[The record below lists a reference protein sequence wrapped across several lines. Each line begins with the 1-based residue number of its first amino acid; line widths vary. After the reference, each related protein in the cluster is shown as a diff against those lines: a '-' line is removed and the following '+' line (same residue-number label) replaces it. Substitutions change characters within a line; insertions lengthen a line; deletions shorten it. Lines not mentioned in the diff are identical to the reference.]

1 MVLIIILI
9 SMVFLFLFMDILNNA
24 IQQGIAPAIVVAIYL
39 IITKFIDSRKE
50 NAQIKINSELTKSI
64 NTISNFIITITKN
77 IIEKD
82 KEKCK
87 NAIND
92 SMCAFG
98 MRLINFVSATIVN
111 NHIDTN
117 RANIIANIHNIV
129 NGEYYTMYS
138 ALSVYVIND
147 VRVSDVLEKEWMA
160 SIEQDMI
167 DIIYGVNLSKEDRI
181 LSFNNKINLKLQS
194 YITYVINNTIKG

>member
-1 MVLIIILI
+1 MIILI
-9 SMVFLFLFMDILNNA
+9 SIVFLFLFMDILNSA

-39 IITKFIDSRKE
+39 IITKFIDSKKD

-98 MRLINFVSATIVN
+98 MRLMNFVSATIVN

-147 VRVSDVLEKEWMA
+147 IRVSDVLEKEWMT

>member
-1 MVLIIILI
+1 
-9 SMVFLFLFMDILNNA
+9 MVFLFLFMDILNNA

-98 MRLINFVSATIVN
+98 MRLINFVSTTIVN

-194 YITYVINNTIKG
+194 YITYVINNTIK

>member
-1 MVLIIILI
+1 
-9 SMVFLFLFMDILNNA
+9 MVFLFLFMDILNNA

-98 MRLINFVSATIVN
+98 MRLINFVSTTIVN

-138 ALSVYVIND
+138 ALSIYVIND
-147 VRVSDVLEKEWMA
+147 IRVSDVLEKEWMA

>member
-1 MVLIIILI
+1 MLLI
-9 SMVFLFLFMDILNNA
+9 SMVFLFLFMDVLNSA

-98 MRLINFVSATIVN
+98 MRLMNFVSATIVN

-147 VRVSDVLEKEWMA
+147 VRVSDILEKEWMT

>member
-1 MVLIIILI
+1 MIILI
-9 SMVFLFLFMDILNNA
+9 SIVFLFLFMDILNSA

-98 MRLINFVSATIVN
+98 MRLMNFVSATIVN

-147 VRVSDVLEKEWMA
+147 VRVSDVLEKEWMT
-160 SIEQDMI
+160 SIEQDMV

>member
-1 MVLIIILI
+1 
-9 SMVFLFLFMDILNNA
+9 MVFLFLFMDILNSA

-64 NTISNFIITITKN
+64 NTISNFIINITKN

-98 MRLINFVSATIVN
+98 MRLINFVSTTIVN

-167 DIIYGVNLSKEDRI
+167 DIIYGVNISKEDRI

>member
-1 MVLIIILI
+1 
-9 SMVFLFLFMDILNNA
+9 MVFLFLFMDILNSA

-98 MRLINFVSATIVN
+98 MRLMNFVSTTIVN

-147 VRVSDVLEKEWMA
+147 VRVSDILEKEWMA

-194 YITYVINNTIKG
+194 YITYVINNTVKG

>member
-1 MVLIIILI
+1 
-9 SMVFLFLFMDILNNA
+9 MVFLFLFMDILNSA

-50 NAQIKINSELTKSI
+50 NAQIKINNELTKSI

-98 MRLINFVSATIVN
+98 MRLMNFVSTTIVN

-138 ALSVYVIND
+138 ALSIYVIND

-167 DIIYGVNLSKEDRI
+167 DIIYSVNLSKEDRI

>member
-1 MVLIIILI
+1 
-9 SMVFLFLFMDILNNA
+9 MVFLFLFMDILNNA

-98 MRLINFVSATIVN
+98 MRLMNFVSATIVN

-138 ALSVYVIND
+138 ALSIYVIND
-147 VRVSDVLEKEWMA
+147 IRVSDVLEKEWMV

>member
-1 MVLIIILI
+1 MIILI
-9 SMVFLFLFMDILNNA
+9 SIVFLFLFMDILNNA

-147 VRVSDVLEKEWMA
+147 IRVSDVLEKEWMA

>member
-1 MVLIIILI
+1 
-9 SMVFLFLFMDILNNA
+9 MVFLFLFMDVLNSA

-98 MRLINFVSATIVN
+98 MRLMNFVSATIVN

-147 VRVSDVLEKEWMA
+147 IRVSDVLEKEWMA

-167 DIIYGVNLSKEDRI
+167 DIIYGVNLNKEDRI

>member
-1 MVLIIILI
+1 
-9 SMVFLFLFMDILNNA
+9 MVFLFLFMDILNNA

>member
-1 MVLIIILI
+1 
-9 SMVFLFLFMDILNNA
+9 MVFLFLFMDILNSA

-98 MRLINFVSATIVN
+98 MRLMNFVSTTIVN

-138 ALSVYVIND
+138 ALSVYIIND

-160 SIEQDMI
+160 RIEQDMI

>member
-1 MVLIIILI
+1 MIILI
-9 SMVFLFLFMDILNNA
+9 SIVFLFLFMDILNSA

-147 VRVSDVLEKEWMA
+147 IRVSDVLEKEWMT

>member
-1 MVLIIILI
+1 
-9 SMVFLFLFMDILNNA
+9 MVFLFLFMDILNSA

-87 NAIND
+87 NAITD

-98 MRLINFVSATIVN
+98 MRLMNFVSTTIVN

-138 ALSVYVIND
+138 ALSIYVIND
-147 VRVSDVLEKEWMA
+147 IRVSDVLEKEWMA

>member
-1 MVLIIILI
+1 
-9 SMVFLFLFMDILNNA
+9 MVFLFLFMDILNNA

-117 RANIIANIHNIV
+117 RTNIIANIHNII

-147 VRVSDVLEKEWMA
+147 IRVSDVLEKEWMA

>member
-1 MVLIIILI
+1 
-9 SMVFLFLFMDILNNA
+9 MDILNNA

-64 NTISNFIITITKN
+64 ITITKN

-111 NHIDTN
+111 NQIDTN

-147 VRVSDVLEKEWMA
+147 IRVSDVLEKEWMA

>member
-1 MVLIIILI
+1 
-9 SMVFLFLFMDILNNA
+9 MVFLFLFMDILNNA

-64 NTISNFIITITKN
+64 NTISNFIVTITKN

-98 MRLINFVSATIVN
+98 MRLMNFVSTTIVN

-138 ALSVYVIND
+138 ALSVYIIND

>member
-1 MVLIIILI
+1 
-9 SMVFLFLFMDILNNA
+9 MVFLFLFMDILNNA

-92 SMCAFG
+92 SMCSFG
-98 MRLINFVSATIVN
+98 MRLMNFVSATIVN

>member
-1 MVLIIILI
+1 
-9 SMVFLFLFMDILNNA
+9 MVFLFLFMDILNSA

-64 NTISNFIITITKN
+64 NTISNFIINITKN

-98 MRLINFVSATIVN
+98 MRLMNFVSTTIVN

-147 VRVSDVLEKEWMA
+147 VRVSDILEKEWMA
-160 SIEQDMI
+160 GIEQDMI
-167 DIIYGVNLSKEDRI
+167 DIIYDVNLSKEDRI

>member
-1 MVLIIILI
+1 
-9 SMVFLFLFMDILNNA
+9 MVFLFLFMDILNSA

-98 MRLINFVSATIVN
+98 MRLINFVSTTIVN

-147 VRVSDVLEKEWMA
+147 IRVSDVLEKEWMA

>member
-1 MVLIIILI
+1 
-9 SMVFLFLFMDILNNA
+9 MVFLFLFMDILNNA

-64 NTISNFIITITKN
+64 NTISNFIINITKN

-98 MRLINFVSATIVN
+98 MRLINFVSTTIVN

>member
-1 MVLIIILI
+1 
-9 SMVFLFLFMDILNNA
+9 MVFLFLFMDILNNA

-98 MRLINFVSATIVN
+98 MRLMNFVSTTIVN

-138 ALSVYVIND
+138 ALSIYVIND
-147 VRVSDVLEKEWMA
+147 IRVSDVLEKEWMA

>member
-1 MVLIIILI
+1 
-9 SMVFLFLFMDILNNA
+9 MVFLFLFMDILNNA

-98 MRLINFVSATIVN
+98 MRLMNFVSATIVN

-160 SIEQDMI
+160 GIEQDMI

>member
-1 MVLIIILI
+1 MLLI

-87 NAIND
+87 NAITD
-92 SMCAFG
+92 SMCSFG
-98 MRLINFVSATIVN
+98 MRLMNFVSATIVN

-138 ALSVYVIND
+138 ALSIYVIND
-147 VRVSDVLEKEWMA
+147 IRVSDVLEKEWMA

>member
-1 MVLIIILI
+1 
-9 SMVFLFLFMDILNNA
+9 MVFLFLFMDILNNA

-147 VRVSDVLEKEWMA
+147 IRVSDVLEKEWMA

>member
-1 MVLIIILI
+1 MLILI
-9 SMVFLFLFMDILNNA
+9 SMVFLFLFMDILNSA

-98 MRLINFVSATIVN
+98 MRLMNFVSATIVN

-147 VRVSDVLEKEWMA
+147 VRVSDVLEKEWMT

>member
-1 MVLIIILI
+1 
-9 SMVFLFLFMDILNNA
+9 MVFLFLFMDILNSA

-98 MRLINFVSATIVN
+98 MRLMNFVSSTIVN

-147 VRVSDVLEKEWMA
+147 IRVSDVLEKEWMA

-167 DIIYGVNLSKEDRI
+167 DIIYGVNLNKEDKI

>member
-1 MVLIIILI
+1 
-9 SMVFLFLFMDILNNA
+9 MVFLFLFMDILNSA

-39 IITKFIDSRKE
+39 IITKFIDNRKE

-98 MRLINFVSATIVN
+98 MRLINFVSTTIVN

-138 ALSVYVIND
+138 ALSIYVIND

-194 YITYVINNTIKG
+194 YITYVINNTVKG

>member
-1 MVLIIILI
+1 
-9 SMVFLFLFMDILNNA
+9 MVFLFLFMDILNNA

-98 MRLINFVSATIVN
+98 MRLINFVSTTIVN

-147 VRVSDVLEKEWMA
+147 VRVSDILEKEWMA

-194 YITYVINNTIKG
+194 YITYVINNTVKG

>member
-1 MVLIIILI
+1 
-9 SMVFLFLFMDILNNA
+9 MDILNNA

-50 NAQIKINSELTKSI
+50 NAQIKINSEITKSI
-64 NTISNFIITITKN
+64 NTISNFIINITKN

-98 MRLINFVSATIVN
+98 MRLINFVSTTIVN

>member
-1 MVLIIILI
+1 
-9 SMVFLFLFMDILNNA
+9 MVFLFLFMDILNSA

-64 NTISNFIITITKN
+64 NTISNFIINITKN

-98 MRLINFVSATIVN
+98 MRLINFVSTTIVN

>member
-1 MVLIIILI
+1 
-9 SMVFLFLFMDILNNA
+9 MVFLFLFMDILNNA

-92 SMCAFG
+92 SMCSFG
-98 MRLINFVSATIVN
+98 MRLMNFVSTTIVN

-138 ALSVYVIND
+138 ALSIYVIND

>member
-1 MVLIIILI
+1 
-9 SMVFLFLFMDILNNA
+9 MVFLFLFMDILNSA

-147 VRVSDVLEKEWMA
+147 IRVSDVLEKEWMA

>member
-1 MVLIIILI
+1 
-9 SMVFLFLFMDILNNA
+9 MVFLFLFMDILNNA

-87 NAIND
+87 NAITD

-98 MRLINFVSATIVN
+98 MRLMNFVSTTIVN

-138 ALSVYVIND
+138 ALSIYVIND
-147 VRVSDVLEKEWMA
+147 IRVSDVLEKEWMA

>member
-1 MVLIIILI
+1 MLLI
-9 SMVFLFLFMDILNNA
+9 SMVFLFLFMDILNSA

-98 MRLINFVSATIVN
+98 MRLMNFVSATIVN

>member
-1 MVLIIILI
+1 
-9 SMVFLFLFMDILNNA
+9 MVFLFLFMDILNSA

-98 MRLINFVSATIVN
+98 MRLMNFVSTTIVN

-167 DIIYGVNLSKEDRI
+167 DIIYCVNLSKEDRI

>member
-1 MVLIIILI
+1 MLLI
-9 SMVFLFLFMDILNNA
+9 SMVFLFLFMDVLNSA

-147 VRVSDVLEKEWMA
+147 IRVSDVLEKEWMA

>member
-1 MVLIIILI
+1 
-9 SMVFLFLFMDILNNA
+9 MVFLFLFMDILNNA

-98 MRLINFVSATIVN
+98 MRLMNFVSATIVN

-138 ALSVYVIND
+138 ALSVYIIND
-147 VRVSDVLEKEWMA
+147 IRVSDVLEKEWMA